1 MDLSLPTWPLTG
13 LTPLALKDKEFI
25 FWVGL
30 MHETMNEVVRDEVI
44 NYVINWVNRHL

>member
-1 MDLSLPTWPLTG
+1 MEIYS
-13 LTPLALKDKEFI
+13 AKAIRYKDNVFI
-25 FWVGL
+25 LLVGL

>member
-1 MDLSLPTWPLTG
+1 MDLSLSYMAINWANAIG
-13 LTPLALKDKEFI
+13 SKDKEFI

-44 NYVINWVNRHL
+44 NYVINLSLIHI